1 MGLINWIFDFYQEH
15 RADQLRQDLDRARA
29 EVAAVRTSGGG
40 VDALRLEHALG
51 ELALAVKTL
60 QRVMV
65 EKGVCSAQ
73 EFQQK
78 LMAVDRE
85 DGVADG
91 RAPVR

>member
-15 RADQLRQDLDRARA
+15 RADQMRQDLDRARA
-29 EVAAVRTSGGG
+29 EMAAVRTTGGG
-40 VDALRLEHALG
+40 VDALRVEQALG

-65 EKGVCSAQ
+65 EKGVCSTA